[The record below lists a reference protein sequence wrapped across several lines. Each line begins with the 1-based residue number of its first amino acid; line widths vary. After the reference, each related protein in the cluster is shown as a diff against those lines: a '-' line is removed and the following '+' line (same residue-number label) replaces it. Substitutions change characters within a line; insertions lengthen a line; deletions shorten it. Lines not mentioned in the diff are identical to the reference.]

1 MSTRK
6 KQMSVERES
15 KEFVEIDVLLDGVV
29 LLDDVQF
36 SVVPTFARP
45 TVWVAAVMSNGRTA
59 VLIDGTVLGKGRYHV
74 YAKYAPT
81 GGPESPVIEAIQ
93 VNVV

>member
-15 KEFVEIDVLLDGVV
+15 KEYVEIDVLLDGVI

-36 SVVPTFARP
+36 SVVPTFQRP
-45 TVWVAAVMSNGRTA
+45 TVWTASVLSNGRTA
-59 VLIDGTVLGKGRYHV
+59 ILIDGPTLGKGRYHV
-74 YAKYAPT
+74 YAKYAPA
-81 GGPESPVIEAIQ
+81 GGPESPVIEAVQ